1 MFCGGG
7 NHAVRPRTRWL
18 LTHFPTEISILLLG
32 LVSLPPPQLVVC
44 IDDEVIRV
52 LDDVVV
58 FFKGGVLVHR
68 YSIFRGYPPRRGVLL
83 DKELRWIPHFRRV
96 EKGATQA
103 LNVLSS
109 PGGSIWGPSLL
120 NMRKIYRACIAPRML
135 YACSLWYSPG
145 GGFGTVGLEN
155 AVLNTL
161 TSLQRRAAQVIA
173 RAFRSTS
180 GPALDVELHLLP
192 VKHTL
197 EKALGETL
205 SRLRTSRVYYQIV
218 EARRESRA
226 TEDNF
231 RYWSPLRKLE
241 ERYDQRDVEINGLR
255 LPFTLF

>member
-109 PGGSIWGPSLL
+109 LGGSIWGPSLL

-180 GPALDVELHLLP
+180 GPALDVELHLLL

-231 RYWSPLRKLE
+231 RYWSPLRKLKE
-241 ERYDQRDVEINGLR
+241 CGCPSRSFR
-255 LPFTLF
+255 LSEVY